1 MSAARYIG
9 RVGGLAAALG
19 VGVVIFL
26 ASGEASA
33 DTADGGVSRASASD
47 TRSESASTAV
57 PRTAAVERG
66 PARTGNDAEPAADD
80 DTPVRVSSRVS
91 TRVDG
96 AQMNGAQDKGP
107 RDDGAQD
114 NGAPV
119 TRLSASRV
127 AAAEEAA
134 TPESSDPPAG
144 TSARLTALQADAAS
158 GSTPYE
164 PIVGLYQGV
173 ITGDNIAPTGRLNY
187 SVVGDPVAGGKV
199 TLDAT
204 TGDFSFLPY
213 FGGLTAAPTDRF
225 EVLVAER
232 SPIDDALEGSEIAKL
247 IVTPLIRELHQI
259 PLLSDVLA
267 PVIGRSRVYTVEI
280 PVSAFTSGDPIA
292 FTTTI
297 QSFDGTPIS
306 TNYFPALGL
315 RTGQVAPTI
324 LNGPSLATAGY
335 TDPTQL
341 TTVSGLVPGLAL
353 LRASGYNVISWDPRG
368 EFASGGLLHL
378 DSENFEAR
386 DVSAIID
393 WMSMLP
399 GTKLG
404 PGPAGLDP
412 LIGMVGGSYG
422 GGIQLTSAGTDQRI
436 DAIAPG
442 IAWNSLTSALYPQD
456 TFKTSWA
463 SLLLLALVA
472 TGARIDPQ
480 IYVGIATGVLFGDLG
495 DGSYDFLADNAPATV
510 VRNITAPTLFLQGTV
525 DDLFTLQQA
534 LDNAMALNPDVP
546 SKMIW
551 YCGGH
556 GVCLDPV
563 NTFEQTNFLVSEQLA
578 WMDTYVKNK
587 GTGTPA
593 FPGPKFTWV
602 DQLGDWYSS
611 DSIPFGG
618 GDRTVEVR
626 SDGGL
631 LPVLPVL
638 GGSGPQSLAAFPV
651 SLGLASSSN
660 QGLRVTVPS
669 QAATTHFVGAPQLT
683 LTYSG
688 FGTAR
693 SVFAQLVDDQTGRV
707 LGNLVSP
714 IPVVLDGREHT
725 VTVPM
730 ENIAYTMN
738 PGATLTLQ
746 IVGSSTVYENFV
758 AFGALDIS
766 RVGLSLPATDP
777 ANMWSRDI
785 VSATLPAIPG
795 ASAYPGPLF
804 GIPR

>member
-33 DTADGGVSRASASD
+33 ETTDSGVSRSSSASGPQSASASSGSSTPTAAGVERGARNADDAAPRAATSLRSSSVSARVSARSASASD
-47 TRSESASTAV
+47 
-57 PRTAAVERG
+57 
-66 PARTGNDAEPAADD
+66 
-80 DTPVRVSSRVS
+80 
-91 TRVDG
+91 
-96 AQMNGAQDKGP
+96 
-107 RDDGAQD
+107 DDGAERD
-114 NGAPV
+114 ADTPS
-119 TRLSASRV
+119 RLSASRV
-127 AAAEEAA
+127 ADAEAA
-134 TPESSDPPAG
+134 ATAAPADESPRA
-144 TSARLTALQADAAS
+144 TAQQADTTS
-158 GSTPYE
+158 GSTPYK
-164 PIVGLYQGV
+164 PVIGVVQGV
-173 ITGDNIAPTGRLNY
+173 ITGDNVASNGAGRLTY
-187 SVVGDPVAGGKV
+187 SVVGDPVGNGKV
-199 TLDAT
+199 NLDAT
-204 TGDFSFLPY
+204 TGDFTFLPY
-213 FGGLTAAPTDRF
+213 FGGLTSNGPDRF
-225 EVLVAER
+225 EVLVAEQ
-232 SPIDDALEGSEIAKL
+232 SPLDAVLDSSAIVKL

-259 PLLSDVLA
+259 PVVSDLLA

-280 PVSAFTSGDPIA
+280 PVGQFTTGDPIA

-297 QSFDGTPIS
+297 HSFDGTPIS

-315 RTGQVAPTI
+315 RTGEVAPTI
-324 LNGPSLATAGY
+324 LNGPSLGTAGY
-335 TDPTQL
+335 TDPNQL

-353 LRASGYNVISWDPRG
+353 LRSSGYNVITWDPRG

-399 GTKLG
+399 GTELG
-404 PGPAGLDP
+404 PGPTGDDP

-422 GGIQLTSAGTDQRI
+422 GGIQLTSAGIDQRI

-442 IAWNSLTSALYPQD
+442 IAWNSLTTALYPNS
-456 TFKTSWA
+456 TFKTTWA
-463 SLLLLALVA
+463 SLLLLDLVVN
-472 TGARIDPQ
+472 GARLDPQ
-480 IYVGIATGVLFGDLG
+480 IYIGIATGVLFGTLG
-495 DGSYDFLADNAPATV
+495 NGQEQFLAENAPATV

-534 LDNAMALNPDVP
+534 LDNAMALGPDVP

-563 NTFEQTNFLVSEQLA
+563 NTFQQTNFLVSQQLE

-587 GTGTPA
+587 GTTPPQ

-602 DQLGDWYSS
+602 DQQGDWYTSNS
-611 DSIPFGG
+611 LPFGSD
-618 GDRTVEVR
+618 DRTIEVTAG
-626 SDGGL
+626 GGL
-631 LPVLPVL
+631 LPVVPLL
-638 GGSGPQSLAAFPV
+638 GGSGPQSLAPFPV
-651 SLGLASSSN
+651 SLGLAAPSN
-660 QGLRVTVPS
+660 QGLNVKVPA
-669 QAATTHFVGAPQLT
+669 QPTTTYLVGAPQLT

-714 IPVVLDGREHT
+714 IPVVLDGRERT
-725 VTVPM
+725 VSVPM

-746 IVGSSTVYENFV
+746 IVGSSTVYETFV
-758 AFGALDIS
+758 GFGGLDIR
-766 RVGLSLPATDP
+766 RVGLTLRASDP
-777 ANMWSRDI
+777 ADI
-785 VSATLPAIPG
+785 TPLNITAVTRPVGVGAATPTPP
-795 ASAYPGPLF
+795 SLF
-804 GIPR
+804 GLPR